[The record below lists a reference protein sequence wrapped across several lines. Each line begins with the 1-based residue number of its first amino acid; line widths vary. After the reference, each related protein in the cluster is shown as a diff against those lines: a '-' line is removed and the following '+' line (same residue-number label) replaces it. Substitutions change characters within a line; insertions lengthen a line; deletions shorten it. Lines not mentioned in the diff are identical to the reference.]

1 MEHRLKLPGHVLA
14 LMALYCAA
22 SLAHFVHNAQFLA
35 EYPNMP
41 AWLSPLQVM
50 GAWLAVTA
58 VGALGWLLT
67 RTPWPLPGLLLIGAW
82 AGLGFDGLA
91 HYTLA
96 PVSAHSLAMNL
107 TIWSE
112 VVAAALLLAAT
123 AVLVLRKLGPAG
135 LAEGGHA

>member
-1 MEHRLKLPGHVLA
+1 
-14 LMALYCAA
+14 MALYCAA
-22 SLAHFVHNAQFLA
+22 SLAHFLHNAQFLRD
-35 EYPNMP
+35 YPNMP

-58 VGALGWLLT
+58 VGVLGWLVT
-67 RTPWPLPGLLLIGAW
+67 RSPWPLPGLLLIGAY

-112 VVAAALLLAAT
+112 VVAAALLMAAT
-123 AVLVLRKLGPAG
+123 VKLVFQTLWPAP
-135 LAEGGHA
+135 LAEGGARR